1 MYTCQY
7 RNYRFSLSQ
16 QDVIVQLPSILFLHS
31 LLERVFLFVA
41 AHFKNVKI

>member
-7 RNYRFSLSQ
+7 RNYRFSSSQ
-16 QDVIVQLPSILFLHS
+16 QDVTGLPSILFLHS
-31 LLERVFLFVA
+31 LLEGVFLFVA